1 MASVVNLDNLQLLD
15 RRRLVRRAG
24 RVRPETLRRICE
36 ATAVAI
42 GCA

>member
-1 MASVVNLDNLQLLD
+1 MTSVVNLDNIQLLD
-15 RRRLVRRAG
+15 RRRLVRRVG
-24 RVRPETLRRICE
+24 CVRLETLRKICE